1 MTPTLLLLI
10 LLSGSFPDSFINF
23 KTFKANF
30 HQETQ
35 SPYFPTVEDEGILIV
50 DNCKFRFEYT
60 TNEKR
65 ITICDC
71 SKIYQI
77 NGEDEEIFEYDLKE
91 LQDNPFLKL
100 LTNRNSIKT
109 DFITKKISK
118 NPVVYRLVP
127 KKQGEDT
134 VFQVL
139 KITLDSTETK
149 LLKIEI
155 IDENNQVITYK
166 FTNLEEKK
174 AFSDSLFK
182 VGEKNE

>member
-1 MTPTLLLLI
+1 MTPALLLLV

-30 HQETQ
+30 RQETK

-77 NGEDEEIFEYDLKE
+77 NGENEEIFEYDLKE
-91 LQDNPFLKL
+91 LQNNPFLKL
-100 LTNRNSIKT
+100 LTNRSSIKT
-109 DFITKKISK
+109 DFVFKKISTS
-118 NPVVYRLVP
+118 PVVYRLVP
-127 KKQGEDT
+127 KSHSED

-139 KITLDSTETK
+139 KITLDSSETK

-166 FTNLEEKK
+166 FSDLEEKK
-174 AFSDSLFK
+174 SFSDSLFK
-182 VGEKNE
+182 TGEKNE